1 MWLRGGAYECS
12 SPISSRGMCLCQ
24 CAARLALA
32 PSFVPAP
39 LLLILHSSAEGRR
52 REAGPRRVRHLVEE
66 GATISGKNSAVP
78 PDGDVRSCDR
88 LTEGLFVLPQSIYKK
103 NDSDNSGTMSTP
115 EMRVAFKD
123 AGRFLLLLF

>member
-1 MWLRGGAYECS
+1 M
-12 SPISSRGMCLCQ
+12 
-24 CAARLALA
+24 
-32 PSFVPAP
+32 
-39 LLLILHSSAEGRR
+39 
-52 REAGPRRVRHLVEE
+52 EE
-66 GATISGKNSAVP
+66 GATVSGKNSAAP
-78 PDGDVRSCDR
+78 PGGDVRSCDG